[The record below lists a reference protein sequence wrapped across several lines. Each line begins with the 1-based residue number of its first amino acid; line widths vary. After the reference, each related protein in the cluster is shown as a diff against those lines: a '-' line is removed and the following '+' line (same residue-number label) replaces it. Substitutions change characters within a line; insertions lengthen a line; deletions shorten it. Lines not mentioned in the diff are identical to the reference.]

1 MRAQAIPAPAYNPP
15 MRPIRTLSTVL
26 EMIKFEHTL
35 FALPFA
41 FLGMLLAAGGWPS
54 WRTVLWIVVA
64 MVGARSAAMA
74 FNRLAD
80 HRIDAANPR
89 TAGRALPA
97 GLVTPGSVAVFTA
110 VCAAVL
116 VLAAWE
122 LNPLAFYLSPVAL
135 GILFLYSYTK
145 RFTWAA
151 HLFLGLSLAGAPLGA
166 WIAVRGDVQATPL
179 VLAGVVLTWVAGF
192 DVLYALQD
200 LDFDVR
206 AKLFSVPA
214 RFGVVGALWIS
225 GALHVLTLTLLA
237 LLPRVYPG
245 GLGLGYWVGWTGCLL
260 LIAYQHW
267 VVRPG
272 DLSRLNAAF
281 FTANGALSVWLFAAT
296 ALDILAS

>member
-1 MRAQAIPAPAYNPP
+1 M
-15 MRPIRTLSTVL
+15 
-26 EMIKFEHTL
+26 
-35 FALPFA
+35 
-41 FLGMLLAAGGWPS
+41 
-54 WRTVLWIVVA
+54 
-64 MVGARSAAMA
+64 
-74 FNRLAD
+74 
-80 HRIDAANPR
+80 
-89 TAGRALPA
+89 
-97 GLVTPGSVAVFTA
+97 
-110 VCAAVL
+110 
-116 VLAAWE
+116 
-122 LNPLAFYLSPVAL
+122 AL

-151 HLFLGLSLAGAPLGA
+151 HLVLGLSLAGAPLGA

-179 VLAGVVLTWVAGF
+179 LLAGVVLTWTAGF

-200 LDFDVR
+200 LEFDR
-206 AKLFSVPA
+206 RTGLFSIPA

-245 GLGLGYWVGWTGCLL
+245 ARPASAPAYWVGWAGCLL

-296 ALDILAS
+296 ALDILGPDDHQDD